1 MIIGL
6 RCEMEDR
13 RPPVTFSD
21 EASFNTVGT
30 LGSSSPYGTVGTLGS
45 CSPYRRATVTLSDDA
60 SVGSYSTW
68 STWGSPTAAS
78 LSEEELAAR
87 RAARQRRRAAH
98 AVAQQLDFMY
108 QEREAYRRDAPLR
121 RKRALARKGPS
132 DFGLTVP
139 ELAPRPVTP
148 VLPVGNTMTGLTTK
162 GRKKNAALELKAAAA
177 FLERG
182 GKAEAA
188 ARAAA
193 KFKKVGKLRTVSRG
207 PRTRAPRLTN
217 MRRELPEPA
226 PQPEPSPWSRRLE
239 RRLKRD
245 VANLHKA
252 KPSPTHL
259 KAKRGRAHA
268 LQLRRRLKAALG
280 DAVLVSGGGDANLRR
295 ERAFLDAL
303 SPTGI
308 ADQQRMAA
316 GDFRDALAKRLDYHI
331 DHGAASDL
339 ASFFGGRSDVHLP
352 DVPGGLQRAARSD
365 AEKFCG
371 AIVRGVAN
379 RASNEA
385 ITREQELE
393 AATARHLE
401 WRAAKKAKRKERRRR
416 RKFDASA
423 TLSDLR
429 AAEAMVGRGDEDM
442 RIAQKLTKTIAARL
456 DPSHPRQ
463 VRTAQLLAPPEGR
476 RGILHDAPSPFL
488 TSASA
493 PWEYKDFADLPEAD
507 QRILAELISEPPSKE
522 HT

>member
-1 MIIGL
+1 
-6 RCEMEDR
+6 
-13 RPPVTFSD
+13 
-21 EASFNTVGT
+21 
-30 LGSSSPYGTVGTLGS
+30 
-45 CSPYRRATVTLSDDA
+45 
-60 SVGSYSTW
+60 
-68 STWGSPTAAS
+68 
-78 LSEEELAAR
+78 
-87 RAARQRRRAAH
+87 
-98 AVAQQLDFMY
+98 
-108 QEREAYRRDAPLR
+108 
-121 RKRALARKGPS
+121 
-132 DFGLTVP
+132 
-139 ELAPRPVTP
+139 
-148 VLPVGNTMTGLTTK
+148 
-162 GRKKNAALELKAAAA
+162 
-177 FLERG
+177 
-182 GKAEAA
+182 
-188 ARAAA
+188 
-193 KFKKVGKLRTVSRG
+193 
-207 PRTRAPRLTN
+207 

-268 LQLRRRLKAALG
+268 LRLRRRLKAALG
-280 DAVLVSGGGDANLRR
+280 DAVLVSGGEDANLRR

-316 GDFRDALAKRLDYHI
+316 GDFRDALAKRLDYRI

-339 ASFFGGRSDVHLP
+339 AAFFGGHDVHLP
-352 DVPGGLQRAARSD
+352 DVPGGLQRAARLD

-385 ITREQELE
+385 VKREEELE

-401 WRAAKKAKRKERRRR
+401 WRAANKRKRKERRRR

-429 AAEAMVGRGDEDM
+429 AAEAMVTRGDDDM
-442 RIAQKLTKTIAARL
+442 RITRKLGKAIAARL

-463 VRTAQLLAPPEGR
+463 RRTAQLLAPPQGR

-507 QRILAELISEPPSKE
+507 QRILAELIS
-522 HT
+522 T

>member
-13 RPPVTFSD
+13 RPAVNFAD
-21 EASFNTVGT
+21 D
-30 LGSSSPYGTVGTLGS
+30 GSLGS

-68 STWGSPTAAS
+68 STFGTTTT
-78 LSEEELAAR
+78 LSEEELAAK

-132 DFGLTVP
+132 DFGLKVP

-148 VLPVGNTMTGLTTK
+148 VLPVGNSMTGLTTK
-162 GRKKNAALELKAAAA
+162 GRKKNAQLELKAAAA

-182 GKAEAA
+182 GKAEAV

-193 KFKKVGKLRTVSRG
+193 KFKNLRKGTLRTVSRG

-226 PQPEPSPWSRRLE
+226 PQPEPSPWSRHLE

-268 LQLRRRLKAALG
+268 LRLRRRLKAALG

-303 SPTGI
+303 SPTGV

-316 GDFRDALAKRLDYHI
+316 GDFRDALAKRLDYRI

-339 ASFFGGRSDVHLP
+339 AAFFGGHDVRLP
-352 DVPGGLQRAARSD
+352 DVPGGLQRAARLD

-385 ITREQELE
+385 VAREEELE

-401 WRAAKKAKRKERRRR
+401 WRAANKRKRKERRRR

-429 AAEAMVGRGDEDM
+429 ASEAMVTRGDDDM
-442 RIAQKLTKTIAARL
+442 RITRKLGKAIAARL

-463 VRTAQLLAPPEGR
+463 VRTAKLLAPPDPR
-476 RGILHDAPSPFL
+476 RGGILHDAPSPFL

-507 QRILAELISEPPSKE
+507 QRILAELIS
-522 HT
+522 T

>member
-21 EASFNTVGT
+21 DASVGT
-30 LGSSSPYGTVGTLGS
+30 MSTLG
-45 CSPYRRATVTLSDDA
+45 SPYRRATVTLSDDA

-68 STWGSPTAAS
+68 STFGSPV

-132 DFGLTVP
+132 DFGLKVP

-162 GRKKNAALELKAAAA
+162 GRKKNAQLELKAAAA

-182 GKAEAA
+182 GKTEAV

-193 KFKKVGKLRTVSRG
+193 KFKKMGKLRTVSRG
-207 PRTRAPRLTN
+207 PRTGRAPRLTN

-226 PQPEPSPWSRRLE
+226 PKPEPAPAEWSRRLE

-268 LQLRRRLKAALG
+268 LRLRRRLKAALG
-280 DAVLVSGGGDANLRR
+280 DAVLVSGGEDANLRR

-316 GDFRDALAKRLDYHI
+316 GDFRDALAKRLDYRI

-339 ASFFGGRSDVHLP
+339 AAFFGGHDVHLP
-352 DVPGGLQRAARSD
+352 DVPGGLKRAARLD

-371 AIVRGVAN
+371 AIVRGVAH

-385 ITREQELE
+385 VKREEELE

-401 WRAAKKAKRKERRRR
+401 WRAANKRKRKERRRR

-429 AAEAMVGRGDEDM
+429 AAEAMVTRGDEDM
-442 RIAQKLTKTIAARL
+442 RITRKLGKAIAARL

-507 QRILAELISEPPSKE
+507 QRILAELIS
-522 HT
+522 T

>member
-21 EASFNTVGT
+21 DASVGT
-30 LGSSSPYGTVGTLGS
+30 MSTFG
-45 CSPYRRATVTLSDDA
+45 SPYRRATVTISDDA

-68 STWGSPTAAS
+68 STWGSPTSAS
-78 LSEEELAAR
+78 LSEEELAAK

-121 RKRALARKGPS
+121 RKRALARKGPG
-132 DFGLTVP
+132 DFGLKVP

-182 GKAEAA
+182 GKAEAV

-252 KPSPTHL
+252 KPSPTQL

-268 LQLRRRLKAALG
+268 LRLRRRLKAALG
-280 DAVLVSGGGDANLRR
+280 DAVLVSGGEDANLRR

-316 GDFRDALAKRLDYHI
+316 GDFRDALAKRLDYRI

-339 ASFFGGRSDVHLP
+339 AAYFGGSGDLALR
-352 DVPGGLQRAARSD
+352 DVPSGLKRAARS
-365 AEKFCG
+365 ATEEFCG
-371 AIVRGVAN
+371 AIVRGVAH
-379 RASNEA
+379 RASIEA
-385 ITREQELE
+385 VQREQELE

-416 RKFDASA
+416 SLRFLLFAARHSKCRAVAASSSSSLLRASFDARFATPRTIAPQNFSA
-423 TLSDLR
+423 SER
-429 AAEAMVGRGDEDM
+429 AARCNPPGTSG
-442 RIAQKLTKTIAARL
+442 KCTSCPPKNAAR
-456 DPSHPRQ
+456 S
-463 VRTAQLLAPPEGR
+463 LA
-476 RGILHDAPSPFL
+476 
-488 TSASA
+488 A
-493 PWEYKDFADLPEAD
+493 PWSM
-507 QRILAELISEPPSKE
+507 R
-522 HT
+522 

>member
-13 RPPVTFSD
+13 RPPVTFAD
-21 EASFNTVGT
+21 DASVGT
-30 LGSSSPYGTVGTLGS
+30 MSTLG
-45 CSPYRRATVTLSDDA
+45 SPYRRATVTLSDDA

-68 STWGSPTAAS
+68 STFGSPV

-132 DFGLTVP
+132 DFGLAVP

-148 VLPVGNTMTGLTTK
+148 VRPVGNTMTGLTTK

-182 GKAEAA
+182 GKAEAV

-193 KFKKVGKLRTVSRG
+193 KFKNLRKGTLRTVSRG

-259 KAKRGRAHA
+259 KAERGRAHA
-268 LQLRRRLKAALG
+268 LRLRRRLKAALG
-280 DAVLVSGGGDANLRR
+280 DAVLVSGGEDANLRR

-316 GDFRDALAKRLDYHI
+316 GDFRDALAKRLDYRI

-339 ASFFGGRSDVHLP
+339 AAFFGGRGVHLP
-352 DVPGGLQRAARSD
+352 DVPGGLQRAARLD

-371 AIVRGVAN
+371 AIVRGVAH

-385 ITREQELE
+385 VKREEELE

-401 WRAAKKAKRKERRRR
+401 WRAANKRKRKERRRR

-429 AAEAMVGRGDEDM
+429 AAEAMVTRGDDDM
-442 RIAQKLTKTIAARL
+442 RITRNSAR
-456 DPSHPRQ
+456 PSRRAWIRPTRGKCARQSSSRRPRA
-463 VRTAQLLAPPEGR
+463 VVASCTTPR
-476 RGILHDAPSPFL
+476 APS
-488 TSASA
+488 
-493 PWEYKDFADLPEAD
+493 
-507 QRILAELISEPPSKE
+507 
-522 HT
+522 

>member
-21 EASFNTVGT
+21 DASVGT
-30 LGSSSPYGTVGTLGS
+30 MSTLG
-45 CSPYRRATVTLSDDA
+45 SPYRRATVTLSDDA

-68 STWGSPTAAS
+68 STFGSPV

-162 GRKKNAALELKAAAA
+162 GRKKNAQLELKAAAA

-182 GKAEAA
+182 GKAEAV

-193 KFKKVGKLRTVSRG
+193 KFKNLRKGTLRTVSRG

-226 PQPEPSPWSRRLE
+226 PQPEPSPWSQRLE

-268 LQLRRRLKAALG
+268 LRLRRRLKAALG
-280 DAVLVSGGGDANLRR
+280 DAVLVSGGEDANLRR

-316 GDFRDALAKRLDYHI
+316 GDFRDALAKRLDYRI

-339 ASFFGGRSDVHLP
+339 AAFFGGHDVHLP
-352 DVPGGLQRAARSD
+352 DVPGGLKRAARLD

-371 AIVRGVAN
+371 AIVRGVAH

-385 ITREQELE
+385 VKREEELE

-401 WRAAKKAKRKERRRR
+401 WRAANKRKRKERRRR

-429 AAEAMVGRGDEDM
+429 AAEAMVTRGDDDM
-442 RIAQKLTKTIAARL
+442 RITRKLGKAIAARL

-493 PWEYKDFADLPEAD
+493 PWEYKDFAELPEAD
-507 QRILAELISEPPSKE
+507 QRILAELIS
-522 HT
+522 T

>member
-1 MIIGL
+1 MM
-6 RCEMEDR
+6 R
-13 RPPVTFSD
+13 VT
-21 EASFNTVGT
+21 
-30 LGSSSPYGTVGTLGS
+30 
-45 CSPYRRATVTLSDDA
+45 
-60 SVGSYSTW
+60 
-68 STWGSPTAAS
+68 
-78 LSEEELAAR
+78 
-87 RAARQRRRAAH
+87 
-98 AVAQQLDFMY
+98 VA
-108 QEREAYRRDAPLR
+108 
-121 RKRALARKGPS
+121 
-132 DFGLTVP
+132 
-139 ELAPRPVTP
+139 
-148 VLPVGNTMTGLTTK
+148 
-162 GRKKNAALELKAAAA
+162 
-177 FLERG
+177 
-182 GKAEAA
+182 
-188 ARAAA
+188 
-193 KFKKVGKLRTVSRG
+193 
-207 PRTRAPRLTN
+207 
-217 MRRELPEPA
+217 
-226 PQPEPSPWSRRLE
+226 PEPSPWSRRLE

-316 GDFRDALAKRLDYHI
+316 GDFRDALAKRLDYRI

-339 ASFFGGRSDVHLP
+339 AAYFGGSGDVALR
-352 DVPGGLQRAARSD
+352 DVPGGLKRAARS
-365 AEKFCG
+365 ATEEFCG
-371 AIVRGVAN
+371 AIVGGVAH

-385 ITREQELE
+385 VKREEELE

-429 AAEAMVGRGDEDM
+429 ATEAMVTRGDDYM

-476 RGILHDAPSPFL
+476 RGILHVAPSPFL

-493 PWEYKDFADLPEAD
+493 PWEYKDFAELPEAD
-507 QRILAELISEPPSKE
+507 QRILAELIS
-522 HT
+522 T

>member
-21 EASFNTVGT
+21 DASVGT
-30 LGSSSPYGTVGTLGS
+30 MSTLG
-45 CSPYRRATVTLSDDA
+45 SPYRRATVTLSDDA

-68 STWGSPTAAS
+68 STFGSPV

-132 DFGLTVP
+132 DFGLKVP

-148 VLPVGNTMTGLTTK
+148 VLPVGNSMTGLTTK
-162 GRKKNAALELKAAAA
+162 GRKKNAQLELKAAAA

-182 GKAEAA
+182 GKAEAV

-193 KFKKVGKLRTVSRG
+193 KFKNLRKGTLRTVSRG

-268 LQLRRRLKAALG
+268 LRLRRRLKAALG

-308 ADQQRMAA
+308 ADQHRMAA
-316 GDFRDALAKRLDYHI
+316 GEFRDALAKRLDYRI

-339 ASFFGGRSDVHLP
+339 AAFFGGRGEVHLP
-352 DVPGGLQRAARSD
+352 DVPGGLQRAARS
-365 AEKFCG
+365 ATEEFCG
-371 AIVRGVAN
+371 AIVRGVAH

-385 ITREQELE
+385 VKREEELE

-401 WRAAKKAKRKERRRR
+401 WRAANKRKRKERRRR

-429 AAEAMVGRGDEDM
+429 AAEAMVTRGDDDM
-442 RIAQKLTKTIAARL
+442 RITRKLGKAIAARL

-463 VRTAQLLAPPEGR
+463 VRTAKLLAPPEGR

-507 QRILAELISEPPSKE
+507 QRILAELIS
-522 HT
+522 T

>member
-13 RPPVTFSD
+13 RPAVNFAD
-21 EASFNTVGT
+21 D
-30 LGSSSPYGTVGTLGS
+30 GSLGS

-68 STWGSPTAAS
+68 STFGSPV

-132 DFGLTVP
+132 DFGLKVP

-182 GKAEAA
+182 GKAEAV

-193 KFKKVGKLRTVSRG
+193 KFKNLRKGTLRTVSRG

-226 PQPEPSPWSRRLE
+226 PQPEPSPWSQRLE

-268 LQLRRRLKAALG
+268 LRLRRRLKAALG
-280 DAVLVSGGGDANLRR
+280 DAVLVSGGEDANLRR

-316 GDFRDALAKRLDYHI
+316 GDFRDALAKRLDYRI

-339 ASFFGGRSDVHLP
+339 AAFFGGHDVRLP
-352 DVPGGLQRAARSD
+352 DVPGGLQRAARLD

-385 ITREQELE
+385 VAREEELE

-401 WRAAKKAKRKERRRR
+401 WRAANKRKRKERRRR

-429 AAEAMVGRGDEDM
+429 AAEAMVTRGDDDM
-442 RIAQKLTKTIAARL
+442 RITRKLGKAIAARL

-463 VRTAQLLAPPEGR
+463 VRTAKLLAPPEGR

-493 PWEYKDFADLPEAD
+493 PWEYKDFAELPEAD
-507 QRILAELISEPPSKE
+507 QRILAELIS
-522 HT
+522 T